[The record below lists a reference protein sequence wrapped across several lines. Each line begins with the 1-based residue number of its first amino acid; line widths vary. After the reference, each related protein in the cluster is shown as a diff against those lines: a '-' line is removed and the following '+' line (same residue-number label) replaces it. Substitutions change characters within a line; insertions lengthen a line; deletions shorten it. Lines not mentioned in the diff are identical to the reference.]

1 MLTLPVVIESDS
13 GRSDVVDRVIKMLA
27 TLARVADSQS
37 SSVADDT
44 AAPAFHPIDAA

>member
-13 GRSDVVDRVIKMLA
+13 DPSDVVDRVITMLA
-27 TLARVADSQS
+27 TRAGVAESQS

-44 AAPAFHPIDAA
+44 AAPAFHPIDAP